1 MGFVQSMAIQQP
13 CYHARLPRK
22 VIQSLPGAFCYHNAF
37 VSTGRS
43 GLMLRFSI
51 LFVVMLLGLFT
62 LEVLQPVQDA
72 VILPFTAGIA
82 HVSVFLIELF
92 DEGVVSA
99 GKVIRDLDTGFAIS
113 IEPGCNGVE
122 ALIIL
127 FAAIFAFPASLKHK
141 LIGFAIGFVAIQSLN
156 LVRIISLF
164 YLGQWNMTW
173 FNWFHLYLWQAL
185 IILDALVVWLIW
197 LRMLPPMK
205 IGGGGDDSGGSRDS
219 DSDDDLVTATT

>member
-1 MGFVQSMAIQQP
+1 MQLPAMLSRGPAGDDAGSARL
-13 CYHARLPRK
+13 CYHCELADTTTCE
-22 VIQSLPGAFCYHNAF
+22 A
-37 VSTGRS
+37 
-43 GLMLRFSI
+43 MLRFSI
-51 LFVVMLLGLFT
+51 LFVVLLLGLFT
-62 LEVLQPVQDA
+62 LEVLQPVQQY

-82 HVSVFLIELF
+82 KVSVFLIELF
-92 DEGVVSA
+92 DSGVSSA
-99 GKVIRDLDTGFAIS
+99 GKVITDIESGFAVS

-141 LIGFAIGFVAIQSLN
+141 LIGFAIGFVAIQALN

-173 FNWFHLYLWQAL
+173 FEWFHLYLWQAL

-197 LRMLPPMK
+197 LRKLPPTA
-205 IGGGGDDSGGSRDS
+205 GGGDDGGQPP
-219 DSDDDLVTATT
+219 TAPAPS

>member
-1 MGFVQSMAIQQP
+1 
-13 CYHARLPRK
+13 
-22 VIQSLPGAFCYHNAF
+22 
-37 VSTGRS
+37 
-43 GLMLRFSI
+43 MLRFSI
-51 LFVVMLLGLFT
+51 LFIVLLLVLFT
-62 LEVLQPVQDA
+62 VEVLQPVQEA
-72 VILPFTAGIA
+72 VILPFTSVIA
-82 HVSVFLIELF
+82 SISVFIIELF
-92 DEGVVSA
+92 DSGVESV
-99 GKVIRDLDTGFAIS
+99 GKVIRDLDSGFAVS

-127 FAAIFAFPASLKHK
+127 FAAIFAFPAPLKHK
-141 LIGFAIGFVAIQSLN
+141 LIGFAIGFVAIQGLN

-205 IGGGGDDSGGSRDS
+205 IGGGDGDPDSESGAGP
-219 DSDDDLVTATT
+219 DDDIVSATT